1 MRRRELLSLLSLGL
15 LAQHRAE
22 AKPAKAASLWQ
33 ASAYR
38 EGMALQDYWVS
49 EKYDGIR
56 GHWDGHQLLTRS
68 GKMLS
73 PPPWFT
79 QNWPLSPFEGELWA
93 GRGKFESAASVLQK
107 KQASDD
113 EWRRLQF
120 MVFDMPKHPG
130 TFTQRWSAYQQLV
143 DQLAQPWVQAVAHR
157 GIDSSQEL
165 KDMLTEALKGGAEG
179 LMLHLGTAPYKPG
192 RSADQLKV
200 KPLED
205 AEAQVV
211 GYEPGQR
218 KHEKRTG
225 ALWLQTPQG
234 IRFKLGTGLSDA
246 VRQNPPAMGEW
257 VTYTY
262 QGKTTNGTPRFASYL
277 RKQPRIDR

>member
-1 MRRRELLSLLSLGL
+1 MLRRELLSLLSLGL
-15 LAQHRAE
+15 IAQHRAN
-22 AKPAKAASLWQ
+22 AKPAKASTLWQ

-56 GHWDGHQLLTRS
+56 GHWDGHHLLTRT
-68 GKMLS
+68 GKLLS

-79 QNWPLSPFEGELWA
+79 RHWPVSPFEGELWA

-113 EWRRLQF
+113 EWRKLQF
-120 MVFDMPKHPG
+120 MVFDMPKRPG
-130 TFTQRWSAYQQLV
+130 TFTERWTAYQQLV
-143 DQLAQPWVQAVAHR
+143 DQLAQPWVQAVAQR
-157 GIDSSQEL
+157 VVTSPQEL
-165 KDMLTEALKGGAEG
+165 KALLTEAVKGGAEG
-179 LMLHLGTAPYKPG
+179 LMLHLGTASYKPG

-211 GYEPGQR
+211 GYEPGQG
-218 KHEKRTG
+218 KHDKRMG

-234 IRFKLGTGLSDA
+234 LRFKLGTGLSDED
-246 VRQNPPAMGEW
+246 RQNPPALGEW

-262 QGKTTNGTPRFASYL
+262 QGKTTNGIPRFASYL